1 MKALLGPLKQL
12 FKAFRCSF
20 ESAGGLDEDFGIKF
34 NCENGGPAPEK
45 VTNLIFETTKSI
57 SEYKIC
63 KGFPEIDI
71 SKSGSYLVENKV
83 RVDVFDCTE
92 DHIGMLMKVFDFP
105 AIKKLIARKD
115 FSPFDTIFSAFPIKN
130 GRLGMVY
137 DSMNGVQG
145 PYARRVFVD
154 ELGAPE
160 RLNLIALQSFSMP

>member
-1 MKALLGPLKQL
+1 MTYKCTTYYIVKLCICFNNYSIRVYDLI
-12 FKAFRCSF
+12 
-20 ESAGGLDEDFGIKF
+20 DEDFGIKF

-71 SKSGSYLVENKV
+71 SKSGTYLVENKV

-115 FSPFDTIFSAFPIKN
+115 FSPL
-130 GRLGMVY
+130 GRTDWPRTSRGMVY

-154 ELGAPE
+154 ELAAPE
-160 RLNLIALQSFSMP
+160 CLSLKGRG